1 MKFKGETTWLPT
13 SLFIR
18 LSIATCHFGVVEHT
32 HTHTPTRVDETCPS
46 GYINFYMENGK
57 ERFFF
62 NGHVLVEMRFKNL
75 WDFRRIVQK
84 KWGEIP
90 DWLIMA
96 NGFDVF
102 KCEVI
107 WGIFILLLITY
118 YINLISLLI
127 YSLSHTSFRL
137 FILPINLPNGLFEY
151 ANISALYVYFLLCL
165 MKIILPFYSHS
176 IVKKHIPHYSMIKK
190 SH

>member
-1 MKFKGETTWLPT
+1 MAAHKPIYTFIYCHLPFWG
-13 SLFIR
+13 SW
-18 LSIATCHFGVVEHT
+18 T
-32 HTHTPTRVDETCPS
+32 HTHAHTHSCRWNLPL
-46 GYINFYMENGK
+46 GLYKLLYGK
-57 ERFFF
+57 RKGKVFF

-84 KWGEIP
+84 KLGEIP